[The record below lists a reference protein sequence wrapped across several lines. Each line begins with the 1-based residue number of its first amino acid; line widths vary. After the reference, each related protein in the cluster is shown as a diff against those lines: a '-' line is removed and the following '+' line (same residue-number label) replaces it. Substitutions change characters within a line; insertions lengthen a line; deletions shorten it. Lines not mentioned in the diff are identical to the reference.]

1 MHTATPYRS
10 APDTLERFLALR
22 TDALHFAMEA
32 SARAY
37 PQVFAR
43 FGPRGREACAE
54 DMAYHLD
61 FLRPTL
67 ETGDIAPFLAYL
79 AWLSQ
84 VLRSRSVPTES
95 LTQSLGDFS
104 TFFAQALGTEAAPIV
119 AALSAG
125 QQALQDG
132 MSPPSYDKPCPE
144 PWAESTPFCDSA
156 LQGQRQHALA
166 SFDAALERSGSL
178 SQACIHVIQPALY
191 DVGRRWQTNQVS
203 VAQEHMAAALSQT
216 LMAQAMGRATVA
228 PDNGQR
234 ALFACVPGNIHSI
247 GLRMVADAFEL
258 QGWTADFLGANT
270 PTSALLAQV
279 RASRPEIVGLS
290 VSLPQQLRS
299 LRECIGTLQTS
310 FGEECPRIAVGGL
323 VFNQFPQLASAL
335 GVELLGTD
343 ACSAVSQL
351 QPTV

>member
-1 MHTATPYRS
+1 MHTATPYLS

-22 TDALHFAMEA
+22 ADAMDFAMEA
-32 SARAY
+32 SVRAY
-37 PQVFAR
+37 PQVLAR
-43 FGPRGREACAE
+43 VGPRGREVWAE

-67 ETGDIAPFLAYL
+67 ETGEISPFLAYL

-95 LTQSLGDFS
+95 LGQALGDFS
-104 TFFAQALGTEAAPIV
+104 TFFAQALGSEAAPIL
-119 AALSAG
+119 AALAAG
-125 QQALQDG
+125 QQAIQDG
-132 MSPPSYDKPCPE
+132 IAPPAYDRPCPE
-144 PWAESTPFCDSA
+144 PWAESLSFCDAA
-156 LQGQRQHALA
+156 LQGQRQQAA
-166 SFDAALERSGSL
+166 AKFGAALERAESL
-178 SQACIHVIQPALY
+178 AQASVHVIQPALY

-216 LMAQAMGRATVA
+216 LMAQAMGRAAVA

-234 ALFACVPGNIHSI
+234 ALFACVPGNHHTI

-258 QGWTADFLGANT
+258 QGWSADYLGANT
-270 PTSALLAQV
+270 PTNALLAQV
-279 RASRPEIVGLS
+279 RASRPQLVGLS

-310 FGEECPRIAVGGL
+310 LGDGAPRIAVGGL

-351 QPTV
+351 QTTV